1 MFGEE
6 TEGDDYDGSEG
17 EEEEKESAAVEDFTD
32 SNEVSSQCRK

>member
-17 EEEEKESAAVEDFTD
+17 EEEEKESAAVEGFTD
-32 SNEVSSQCRK
+32 INEVSSQCSK